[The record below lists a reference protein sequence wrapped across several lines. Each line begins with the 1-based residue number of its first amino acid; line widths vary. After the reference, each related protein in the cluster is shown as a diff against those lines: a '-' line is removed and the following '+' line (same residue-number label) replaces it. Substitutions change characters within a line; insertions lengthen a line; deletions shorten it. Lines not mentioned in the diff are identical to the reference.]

1 MKKIL
6 IGTAT
11 YNEVSNIEILINKI
25 NNLELNLD
33 IIIVDDSSPD
43 GTSKKIKELKT
54 KFSNIILLKRKN
66 KTGLDTAHK
75 IIFKY
80 ANHNKYRYLITLD
93 ADLSH
98 DPRLIKVFLKRIKNY
113 DTVLGSRY
121 IKGGKNE
128 LIGWR
133 FLISKYGNLI
143 IKKILNSKLNEF
155 TTSYRCFDIKKLK
168 NFNLSDVK
176 VKGYSFFMGT
186 LFEIN
191 KKGFLI
197 KEIPITFKDR
207 TKGNSKIPRIEILR
221 TIKNL
226 IILSVKKNFT
236 K

>member
-11 YNEVSNIEILINKI
+11 YNEVTNIEILINKI

-75 IIFKY
+75 TIFKY

-98 DPRLIKVFLKRIKNY
+98 DPRLIKVFLKKIKNY

-128 LIGWR
+128 LTGWR

-155 TTSYRCFDIKKLK
+155 TTSYRCFDLKKLK
-168 NFNLSDVK
+168 NFDLKGVK
-176 VKGYSFFMGT
+176 AKGYSFFMNT
-186 LFEIN
+186 VYLLEKN
-191 KKGFLI
+191 NYNI
-197 KEIPITFKDR
+197 KEIPIKFHQRK
-207 TKGNSKIPRIEILR
+207 KGKSKIPKIEIFR
-221 TIKNL
+221 TILNL
-226 IILSVKKNFT
+226 FIIKFKD
-236 K
+236 

>member
-11 YNEVSNIEILINKI
+11 YNELTNIEILINKI
-25 NNLELNLD
+25 NNLKLNLD

-54 KFSNIILLKRKN
+54 KFSNIILIKRKN

-80 ANHNKYRYLITLD
+80 ANDNKYRYLITLD

-98 DPRLIKVFLKRIKNY
+98 DPRLIKVFLKKIKNY
-113 DTVLGSRY
+113 DTILGSRY

-128 LIGWR
+128 LTGWR

-155 TTSYRCFDIKKLK
+155 TTSYRCFDLKKLK
-168 NFNLSDVK
+168 NFDLKRVK
-176 VKGYSFFMGT
+176 AKGYSFFMNT
-186 LFEIN
+186 VYLLEKN
-191 KKGFLI
+191 NYKI
-197 KEIPITFKDR
+197 KEIPIKFHQRK
-207 TKGNSKIPRIEILR
+207 KGKSKIPKIEIFR
-221 TIKNL
+221 TILNL
-226 IILSVKKNFT
+226 FIIKFKD
-236 K
+236 

>member
-11 YNEVSNIEILINKI
+11 YNELTNIEILINKI
-25 NNLELNLD
+25 NNLKLNLD

-75 IIFKY
+75 TIFKY

-98 DPRLIKVFLKRIKNY
+98 DPRLIKVFLKKIKNY
-113 DTVLGSRY
+113 DTILGSRY

-128 LIGWR
+128 LTGWR

-155 TTSYRCFDIKKLK
+155 TTSYRCFDLKKLK
-168 NFNLSDVK
+168 NFDLKGVK
-176 VKGYSFFMGT
+176 AKGYSFFMNT
-186 LFEIN
+186 VYLLEKN
-191 KKGFLI
+191 NYNI
-197 KEIPITFKDR
+197 KEIPIKFHQRK
-207 TKGNSKIPRIEILR
+207 KGKSKIPKIEIFR
-221 TIKNL
+221 TILNL
-226 IILSVKKNFT
+226 FIIKFKD
-236 K
+236 

>member
-11 YNEVSNIEILINKI
+11 YNELTNIEILINKI
-25 NNLELNLD
+25 NNLKLNLD

-75 IIFKY
+75 TIFKY

-98 DPRLIKVFLKRIKNY
+98 DPRLIKVFLKKIKNY
-113 DTVLGSRY
+113 DTILGSRY

-128 LIGWR
+128 LTGWR

-155 TTSYRCFDIKKLK
+155 TTSYRCFDLKKLK
-168 NFNLSDVK
+168 NFNLKKVK
-176 VKGYSFFMGT
+176 AKGYSFFMNT
-186 LFEIN
+186 VYLLEKN
-191 KKGFLI
+191 NYNI
-197 KEIPITFKDR
+197 KEIPIKFHQRK
-207 TKGNSKIPRIEILR
+207 KGKSKIPKIEIFR
-221 TIKNL
+221 TILNL
-226 IILSVKKNFT
+226 FIIKFKD
-236 K
+236 

>member
-11 YNEVSNIEILINKI
+11 YNEVTNIEILINKI

-75 IIFKY
+75 TIFKY

-98 DPRLIKVFLKRIKNY
+98 DPRLIKVFLKKIKNY

-128 LIGWR
+128 LTGWR
-133 FLISKYGNLI
+133 FLIHA
-143 IKKILNSKLNEF
+143 F
-155 TTSYRCFDIKKLK
+155 
-168 NFNLSDVK
+168 
-176 VKGYSFFMGT
+176 
-186 LFEIN
+186 
-191 KKGFLI
+191 
-197 KEIPITFKDR
+197 
-207 TKGNSKIPRIEILR
+207 
-221 TIKNL
+221 
-226 IILSVKKNFT
+226 
-236 K
+236 

>member
-11 YNEVSNIEILINKI
+11 YNELTNIEILINKI

-54 KFSNIILLKRKN
+54 KFSNIILIKRKN

-80 ANHNKYRYLITLD
+80 ANDNKYRYLITLD

-98 DPRLIKVFLKRIKNY
+98 DPRLIKVFLKKIKNY

-128 LIGWR
+128 LTGWR

-155 TTSYRCFDIKKLK
+155 TTSYRCFDLKKLK
-168 NFNLSDVK
+168 NFDLKRVK
-176 VKGYSFFMGT
+176 AKGYSFFMNT
-186 LFEIN
+186 VYLLEKN
-191 KKGFLI
+191 NYKI
-197 KEIPITFKDR
+197 KEIPIKFHQRK
-207 TKGNSKIPRIEILR
+207 KGKSKIPKIEIFR
-221 TIKNL
+221 TILNL
-226 IILSVKKNFT
+226 FIIKFKD
-236 K
+236 

>member
-11 YNEVSNIEILINKI
+11 YNELTNIEILINKI
-25 NNLELNLD
+25 NNLKLNLD

-98 DPRLIKVFLKRIKNY
+98 DPRLIKVFLKKIKNY

-128 LIGWR
+128 LTGWR

-155 TTSYRCFDIKKLK
+155 TTSYRCFDLKKLK
-168 NFNLSDVK
+168 NFDLKRVK
-176 VKGYSFFMGT
+176 AKGYSFFMNT
-186 LFEIN
+186 VYLLEKN
-191 KKGFLI
+191 NYKI
-197 KEIPITFKDR
+197 KEIPIKFHQRK
-207 TKGNSKIPRIEILR
+207 KGKSKIPKIEIFR
-221 TIKNL
+221 TILNL
-226 IILSVKKNFT
+226 FIIKFKD
-236 K
+236 

>member
-11 YNEVSNIEILINKI
+11 YNEVTNIEILINKI

-54 KFSNIILLKRKN
+54 KFSNIILIKRKN

-80 ANHNKYRYLITLD
+80 ANNNKYRYLITLD

-98 DPRLIKVFLKRIKNY
+98 DPELIKVFLKKIKNY

-128 LIGWR
+128 LTGWR
-133 FLISKYGNLI
+133 FLISKCGNLI

-155 TTSYRCFDIKKLK
+155 TTSYRCFDLKKLK
-168 NFNLSDVK
+168 NFNLKKVK
-176 VKGYSFFMGT
+176 AKGYSFFMNT
-186 LFEIN
+186 VYLLEKN
-191 KKGFLI
+191 NYNI
-197 KEIPITFKDR
+197 KEIPIKFHQRK
-207 TKGNSKIPRIEILR
+207 KGKSKIPKIEIFR
-221 TIKNL
+221 TILNL
-226 IILSVKKNFT
+226 FIIKFKD
-236 K
+236 

>member
-11 YNEVSNIEILINKI
+11 YNELTNIEILINKI

-54 KFSNIILLKRKN
+54 KFSNIILIKRKN

-80 ANHNKYRYLITLD
+80 ANDNKYRYLITLD

-98 DPRLIKVFLKRIKNY
+98 DPRLIKVFLKKIKNY
-113 DTVLGSRY
+113 DTILGSRY

-128 LIGWR
+128 LTGWR

-155 TTSYRCFDIKKLK
+155 TTSYRCFDLKKLK
-168 NFNLSDVK
+168 NFDLKRVK
-176 VKGYSFFMGT
+176 AKGYSFFMNT
-186 LFEIN
+186 VYLLEKN
-191 KKGFLI
+191 NYKI
-197 KEIPITFKDR
+197 KEIPIKFHQRK
-207 TKGNSKIPRIEILR
+207 KGKSKIPKIEIFR
-221 TIKNL
+221 TILNL
-226 IILSVKKNFT
+226 FIIKFKD
-236 K
+236 

>member
-11 YNEVSNIEILINKI
+11 YNELTNIEILINKI

-54 KFSNIILLKRKN
+54 KFSNIILIKRKN

-80 ANHNKYRYLITLD
+80 ANDNKYRYLITLD

-98 DPRLIKVFLKRIKNY
+98 DPRLIKVFLKKIKNY
-113 DTVLGSRY
+113 DTILGSRY

-128 LIGWR
+128 LTGWR
-133 FLISKYGNLI
+133 FSISKYGNLI

-155 TTSYRCFDIKKLK
+155 TTSYRCFDLKKLK
-168 NFNLSDVK
+168 NFDLKGVK
-176 VKGYSFFMGT
+176 AKGYSFFMNT
-186 LFEIN
+186 VYLLEKN
-191 KKGFLI
+191 NYNI
-197 KEIPITFKDR
+197 KEIPIKFHQRK
-207 TKGNSKIPRIEILR
+207 KGKSKIPKIEIFR
-221 TIKNL
+221 TILNL
-226 IILSVKKNFT
+226 FIIKFKD
-236 K
+236 

>member
-11 YNEVSNIEILINKI
+11 YNELTNIEILINKI
-25 NNLELNLD
+25 NNLKLNLD

-75 IIFKY
+75 TIFKY

-98 DPRLIKVFLKRIKNY
+98 DPRLIKVFLKKIKNY

-128 LIGWR
+128 LTGWR

-155 TTSYRCFDIKKLK
+155 TTSYRCFDLKKLK
-168 NFNLSDVK
+168 NFNLKNVK
-176 VKGYSFFMGT
+176 AKGYSFFMNT
-186 LFEIN
+186 VYLLEKN
-191 KKGFLI
+191 NYNI
-197 KEIPITFKDR
+197 KEIPIKFHQRK
-207 TKGNSKIPRIEILR
+207 KGKSKIPKIEIFR
-221 TIKNL
+221 TILNL
-226 IILSVKKNFT
+226 FIIKFKD
-236 K
+236 

>member
-11 YNEVSNIEILINKI
+11 YNELTNIEILINKI
-25 NNLELNLD
+25 NNLKLNLD

-43 GTSKKIKELKT
+43 GTSKKIKELKK
-54 KFSNIILLKRKN
+54 KFSNIILIKRKN

-80 ANHNKYRYLITLD
+80 ANDNKYRYLITLD

-98 DPRLIKVFLKRIKNY
+98 DPRLIKVFLKKIKNY

-128 LIGWR
+128 LTGWR

-143 IKKILNSKLNEF
+143 KKKILNSKLNEF
-155 TTSYRCFDIKKLK
+155 TTSYRCFDLKKLK
-168 NFNLSDVK
+168 NFDLKRVK
-176 VKGYSFFMGT
+176 AKGYSFFMNT
-186 LFEIN
+186 VYLLEKN
-191 KKGFLI
+191 NYKI
-197 KEIPITFKDR
+197 KEIPIKFHQRK
-207 TKGNSKIPRIEILR
+207 KGKSKIPKIEIFR
-221 TIKNL
+221 TILNL
-226 IILSVKKNFT
+226 FIIKFKD
-236 K
+236 

>member
-11 YNEVSNIEILINKI
+11 YNEVTNIEILINKI

-75 IIFKY
+75 TIFKY

-98 DPRLIKVFLKRIKNY
+98 DPGLIKVFLKKIKNY

-128 LIGWR
+128 LTGWR

-155 TTSYRCFDIKKLK
+155 TTSYRCFDLKKLK
-168 NFNLSDVK
+168 NFDLKRVK
-176 VKGYSFFMGT
+176 AKGYSFFMNT
-186 LFEIN
+186 VYLLEKN
-191 KKGFLI
+191 NYNI
-197 KEIPITFKDR
+197 KEIPIKFHQRK
-207 TKGNSKIPRIEILR
+207 KGKSKIPKIEIFR
-221 TIKNL
+221 TILNL
-226 IILSVKKNFT
+226 FIIKFKD
-236 K
+236 